1 MRLQDKVALVT
12 GSGNGIGAASAKLY
26 AREGAKVIVVD
37 QHEEAANR
45 TVDEIRSGGGEAA
58 ALPCDVA
65 DNTAIENMI
74 AFAIGRFGQLDV
86 LHNNTAWTPVGS
98 VGDVDEMQWKRAA
111 DVTLNAYWY
120 ASKCALAHMQQRRYG
135 VIVNTASISGLAAD
149 FGLGVYNVFKHAVV
163 GLTRSIGIDYARVGI
178 RCNAL
183 CPGIVYTQAYQKM
196 NETVPERIAGLADSV
211 PMGRFGTAEEMAK
224 CALFLACDD
233 SSFMTGACLVADGGR
248 SAHTGTPSPVGM
260 KVPA

>member
-45 TVDEIRSGGGEAA
+45 TVDEIRSGGGEAV

-65 DNTAIENMI
+65 D
-74 AFAIGRFGQLDV
+74 
-86 LHNNTAWTPVGS
+86 
-98 VGDVDEMQWKRAA
+98 
-111 DVTLNAYWY
+111 
-120 ASKCALAHMQQRRYG
+120 
-135 VIVNTASISGLAAD
+135 NTASISGLAAD